1 MRLSPGYAGVR
12 DACWSSLACA
22 VVAHDRK
29 FRFGVMALSAD
40 SAKQYREIARK
51 AEDLGFST
59 LYVPDHFVD
68 HPFGPFPAMA
78 FAAEATTTLRVGS
91 LVLGNDYRHPVVV
104 ARDAATL
111 DVLSDGR
118 LELGLG
124 AGWMTVD
131 YEKAGIPLDPPG
143 VRVDRLA
150 EAITVVKGLM
160 AEGEFSFSG
169 EHYTITALDGMPK
182 PVQQPHPP
190 IVIGGGGKRVLSLA
204 GREADII
211 GINAN
216 LKTGKADD
224 PATAPSMNPSTTD
237 EKLQWVRDAA
247 GARFDDIEIQAFA
260 GFTLLTDDAVGVAK
274 AMAPAFDCSPD
285 EVLDSPVGLVGTAEE
300 MIETIERRRARWQ
313 MTYHVVDAKVMD
325 EFAPVVARLNGS

>member
-1 MRLSPGYAGVR
+1 
-12 DACWSSLACA
+12 
-22 VVAHDRK
+22 VAHDRK

-40 SAKQYREIARK
+40 SAKQYRETARK
-51 AEDLGFST
+51 AEDFGYST

-78 FAAEATTTLRVGS
+78 MAAEATTTLRVGS

-111 DVLSDGR
+111 DLLSDGR

-143 VRVDRLA
+143 VRVDRLG
-150 EAITVVKGLM
+150 EAIAVVKGLM

-169 EHYTITALDGMPK
+169 EHYTITGLDGMPK

-204 GREADII
+204 AREAQIV
-211 GINAN
+211 GINGN
-216 LKTGKADD
+216 LKAGKPDD
-224 PATAPSMNPSTTD
+224 PSNASDMNPAQTD
-237 EKLQWVRDAA
+237 LKLEWVREAA
-247 GARFDDIEIQAFA
+247 GDRFADIEIQAFA
-260 GFTLLTDDAVGVAK
+260 GFTHFTDDSKSVAE
-274 AMAPAFDCSPD
+274 AMAPVFDCPPD
-285 EVLDSPVGLVGTAEE
+285 EVLDSPVGLVGTVDE
-300 MIETIERRRARWQ
+300 MIEAIQRRRERWQ
-313 MTYHVVDAKVMD
+313 MSYHVVGAEVID
-325 EFAPVVARLNGS
+325 EFAPVVARLAGS